1 MCLERNLNDL
11 NFPALFFSR
20 NPILCLIALSVIL
33 LSKTWNSAHNA
44 DSWGSEETYS
54 IHYGRQSNTVN
65 GRMCLAV
72 PIHLSCLAS
81 SLDLSPNHALR
92 PFNFGQQQNTPPQF
106 RT

>member
-65 GRMCLAV
+65 GR
-72 PIHLSCLAS
+72 ISCTN
-81 SLDLSPNHALR
+81 SLELFGLQLR
-92 PFNFGQQQNTPPQF
+92 FVA
-106 RT
+106 